1 MGDNVVEVVMFDM
14 KTEVARADFLT
25 GAGEASDWLRI
36 QPGFVSRELFE
47 VGDQRWLDIVH
58 WSTMDAARTA
68 AERLGHSESCAG
80 FLATIDLASVRVIHG
95 TPVIAAVRV

>member
-36 QPGFVSRELFE
+36 QPGQPVPAAPARM
-47 VGDQRWLDIVH
+47 I
-58 WSTMDAARTA
+58 AARSSRDDAPT
-68 AERLGHSESCAG
+68 R
-80 FLATIDLASVRVIHG
+80 
-95 TPVIAAVRV
+95 